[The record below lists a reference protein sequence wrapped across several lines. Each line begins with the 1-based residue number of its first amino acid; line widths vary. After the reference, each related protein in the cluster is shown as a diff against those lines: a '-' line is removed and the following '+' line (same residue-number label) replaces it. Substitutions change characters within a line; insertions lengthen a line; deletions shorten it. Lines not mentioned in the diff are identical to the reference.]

1 MRALRWT
8 MTAITLLLVLL
19 SGVLWHE
26 ELAVV
31 DFSVA
36 ESYSI
41 HYLGTRM
48 YYNQV
53 RPVRGNLSCDPLLQV
68 VISLH
73 LPGCRPLSPVPP
85 YSSPTLHGNTRTSDT
100 HKRLRALPV
109 VSSLPVISFVVAG
122 CLRFV

>member
-1 MRALRWT
+1 

-31 DFSVA
+31 DYSVA

-53 RPVRGNLSCDPLLQV
+53 RPMRGNLS
-68 VISLH
+68 
-73 LPGCRPLSPVPP
+73 
-85 YSSPTLHGNTRTSDT
+85 
-100 HKRLRALPV
+100 
-109 VSSLPVISFVVAG
+109 
-122 CLRFV
+122 